1 MKPTLFLALGLVV
14 VSTVLTAQEATNPA
28 DSLLLESSVLRRHV
42 RIVAVPS
49 GQAQTDGV
57 DKVLL
62 ESDAWKALLTKE
74 GVAIGRDEWA
84 GAVDLL
90 QTEASNSKAFRVVYD
105 SPNAGKE
112 SVDVPWILLARF
124 GVGSDGKRVFLHL
137 LEGSTRRT
145 VVSAEMTADL
155 MKTAIH
161 KALTELEDKTVL
173 LPWYC
178 AVVGVRDGAMVIDR
192 GRLDGLHKG
201 QKFRGYSLSPEADK
215 STESAE
221 LLLMKFGTR
230 KGLYEVSEEGQ
241 EFCLV
246 KPVGNAPLLKVGD
259 LLELPGVA
267 RPVREPDTRGHRTWD
282 DIYGK

>member
-1 MKPTLFLALGLVV
+1 
-14 VSTVLTAQEATNPA
+14 
-28 DSLLLESSVLRRHV
+28 LLLESSVLRRHV
-42 RIVAVPS
+42 QIVAVPS

-74 GVAIGRDEWA
+74 GVAISRDEWA

-90 QTEASNSKAFRVVYD
+90 QTEASNSKAFRIVYGG
-105 SPNAGKE
+105 PNAGKE

-124 GVGSDGKRVFLHL
+124 AVGSDGKRVFLHL
-137 LEGSTRRT
+137 LEGGTRRT
-145 VVSAEMTADL
+145 VASAEATGDSME
-155 MKTAIH
+155 TAIH
-161 KALTELEDKTVL
+161 KALTDLEDKTVL

-192 GRLDGLHKG
+192 GRLDGLHSG
-201 QKFRGYSLSPEADK
+201 EKFRGYSLAPEADK
-215 STESAE
+215 SLESAE
-221 LLLMKFGTR
+221 LLLMKYGTR

-246 KPVGNAPLLKVGD
+246 KPVGNATLLKVGD
-259 LLELPGVA
+259 VLELPGVV

>member
-1 MKPTLFLALGLVV
+1 MKPTLFLALSVIVTGAALA
-14 VSTVLTAQEATNPA
+14 AQEAAKPA
-28 DSLLLESSVLRRHV
+28 DPLLLESSVLRRHV
-42 RIVAVPS
+42 QIVAIPS
-49 GQAQTDGV
+49 TATQTDGI

-62 ESDAWKALLTKE
+62 ESDAWKALLIKE

-90 QTEASNSKAFRVVYD
+90 QTQASNSRAFRVVYG

-112 SVDVPWILLARF
+112 GVDAAWILLARF
-124 GVGSDGKRVFLHL
+124 GVGSVGKRAFLHL
-137 LEGSTRRT
+137 LEGGTRRT
-145 VVSAEMTADL
+145 VVSAEATADS
-155 MKTAIH
+155 MEAAIH
-161 KALTELEDKTVL
+161 AALTELEDKTVL

-201 QKFRGYSLSPEADK
+201 QKFFGYGLAPEASK
-215 STESAE
+215 SAVSAE

-230 KGLYEVSEEGQ
+230 KGIYEVSEEGQ

-246 KPVGNAPLLKVGD
+246 KPVGDAPLLKDGD
-259 LLELPGVA
+259 VLELPMVA

-282 DIYGK
+282 DIYRK